1 MVGFEN
7 CGFVTVFGRTV
18 NVGALFDVIILLY
31 NFQNDDF
38 IGFQSIILK
47 MIVVTK
53 VSTVS

>member
-47 MIVVTK
+47 MIVVGSCSYK
-53 VSTVS
+53 